1 MTTAFQTKKLT
12 EEAYLTDE
20 RASEVKHEFRQG
32 EVIDM
37 AGASRIHAKLMR
49 DIMVAL
55 TLVLKNTKYEVYS
68 SEVHLHL
75 DAFQQYTYPDIFIC
89 KPEAFKD
96 DYVARDAEV
105 VIEILS
111 PSTEVRDRTE
121 KLELYRSLKS
131 IHEYVLVSQDKM
143 QVEIYRKK
151 TDREWGYF
159 ILTNPTDVL
168 LLEKLEVSI
177 LLGDIYQSVEFKSK
191 EKE

>member
-1 MTTAFQTKKLT
+1 MTQVLTQPKKMSVQT
-12 EEAYLTDE
+12 YLKFE
-20 RASEVKHEFRQG
+20 RTSTVKHEFRQG
-32 EVIDM
+32 ELIAMPNV
-37 AGASRIHAKLMR
+37 SRAHSLLAEQLSR
-49 DIMVAL
+49 TFGNAL
-55 TLVLKNTKYEVYS
+55 INKPYEVHRES
-68 SEVHLHL
+68 VHLEIEM
-75 DAFQQYTYPDIFIC
+75 FQEYTYPDIFIC

-121 KLELYRSLKS
+121 KLVLYRSLKS

-159 ILTNPTDVL
+159 ILTNPTDAL

-177 LLGDIYQSVEFKSK
+177 LLGDIYQSVEIKPK
-191 EKE
+191 AE